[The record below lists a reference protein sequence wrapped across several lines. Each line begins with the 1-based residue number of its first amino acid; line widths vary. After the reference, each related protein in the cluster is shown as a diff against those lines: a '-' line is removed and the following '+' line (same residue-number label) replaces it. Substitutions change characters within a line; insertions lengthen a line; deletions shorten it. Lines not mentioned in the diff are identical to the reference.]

1 MSDFYNDNENEVN
14 IQSGFHPYSVIE
26 SGSSNQYGS
35 GKGGRASMRTA
46 FIWILS
52 FILNI
57 LVTSM
62 VVTYYVDK
70 KYSGQAGGSVVPNYY
85 TSQNVTSAENS
96 QQGQSVNNSV
106 FADVAASVG
115 PAIVGITNTQKFQTY
130 FGTQDSSNSGSGIIF
145 REDGYILTNNHV
157 VENAT
162 DSSIKVTLS
171 TGAEYP
177 GKIIGKDSRSDLA
190 VIKIEASGLPVAVFG
205 DSSSIL
211 VGESVLAIGNPYGQE
226 LAGSVTG
233 GIVSA
238 LNRTLTVENR
248 QFTLIQT
255 DAAINPGNSG
265 GALVNSKG
273 EVIGINTVSMLSAEG
288 LSFAIP
294 SNTAATIIDD
304 IMNYGYVRGRPVIGV
319 ELSDISEVYTKR
331 LGIPTGAR
339 VIEVMPGSGAEKGGI
354 LADDIIVA
362 VQGTTV
368 TSRAEVDAIK
378 EKFKAGET
386 ISIDVRRFSSKTSSW
401 ELLSLSATLTEEKG
415 D

>member
-1 MSDFYNDNENEVN
+1 MSDFYSENKHELN
-14 IQSGFHPYSVIE
+14 NRENFNASSAAE
-26 SGSSNQYGS
+26 SGGRTYVSGYTGMSSVRGVVVWVL
-35 GKGGRASMRTA
+35 GLA
-46 FIWILS
+46 
-52 FILNI
+52 LNTLI
-57 LVTSM
+57 TSM

-70 KYSGQAGGSVVPNYY
+70 KYSVSPGASTVPNYY
-85 TSQNVTSAENS
+85 TSQNISSVGSNS
-96 QQGQSVNNSV
+96 QGQSANAGG
-106 FADVAASVG
+106 FTDVAASVG
-115 PAIVGITNTQKFQTY
+115 PAIVGITNTQKLQTY

-157 VENAT
+157 VENAS
-162 DSSIKVTLS
+162 DSGIKVTLS

-190 VIKIEASGLPVAVFG
+190 VIKIEATGLPVAVFG
-205 DSSSIL
+205 DSSSVR

-226 LAGSVTG
+226 LAGSVTS

-294 SNTAATIIDD
+294 SNTAAPIIDD
-304 IMNYGYVRGRPVIGV
+304 IINYGYVKGRPVIGV
-319 ELSDISEVYTKR
+319 VLSDISELYTKR
-331 LGIPTGAR
+331 LGVPAGAR
-339 VIEVMPGSGAEKGGI
+339 VLEVMPGSGAEKGGI

-362 VQGTTV
+362 VQGTSV
-368 TSRAEVDAIK
+368 ASQAEVDAIK
-378 EKFKAGET
+378 GKFKAGET

-415 D
+415 E